1 MLYIYYIYIYF
12 IYIYMR
18 FNKLIVYRI
27 CHQII
32 QKYKMYMPYQSTR
45 HTDKRFYKD
54 NMRNVRNNL
63 KTMQ

>member
-1 MLYIYYIYIYF
+1 
-12 IYIYMR
+12 MR